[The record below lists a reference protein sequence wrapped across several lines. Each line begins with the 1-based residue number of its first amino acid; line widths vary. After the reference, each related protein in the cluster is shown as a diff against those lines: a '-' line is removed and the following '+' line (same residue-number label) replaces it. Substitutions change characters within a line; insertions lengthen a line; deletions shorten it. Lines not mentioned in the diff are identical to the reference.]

1 MKIVAIKIKN
11 YRLFEDIEIKN
22 IPPLCVIIGANG
34 TGKSTLFDVFGFLRD
49 ALKNNIRQA
58 LQIRGGFNEVV
69 TRGKEKEDIEVE
81 LKFRMKILETE
92 RLVTYSLIIGQDQK
106 RPVVKREILRYK
118 RGEHG
123 KPFHFLD
130 FQNGKGYA
138 IINEEDFEQADEE
151 LEREEQQL
159 ESSDILAIKGLG
171 QFQRFKAASAFRSLI
186 ENWHVSDF
194 HISEARGS
202 KDALY
207 AEHLSPTGDN
217 MAVVAQYIYQ
227 EHPEIFDQI
236 LQRMQAR
243 VPGISKVE
251 AKNTEDG
258 RLILKFQDQAF
269 KDPFIDRYVSDG
281 TMKMFAYLILLFD
294 PHPHPLLCV
303 EEPENQLYP
312 SLLHELAEEF
322 ASYAHRGGQVFVSTH
337 SPDFLNAVPLDSI
350 FWLIKEKGVT
360 KIQKATDNE
369 TLKNLVAAGDLPG
382 YLWNQGW
389 FEGVTPW
396 WVTIWFFYSKNL
408 PLRTF

>member
-1 MKIVAIKIKN
+1 MKIVSIKIKN
-11 YRLFEDIEIKN
+11 YRVFESLEIN
-22 IPPLCVIIGANG
+22 EIPRFCVIIGANG
-34 TGKSTLFDVFGFLRD
+34 TGKSTLFDIFGFLRD

-69 TRGKEKEDIEVE
+69 TRGKEQEDIEIE

-92 RLVTYSLIIGQDQK
+92 RLVTYILNIGQEEK
-106 RPVVKREILRYK
+106 RPLVKREILRYK
-118 RGEHG
+118 RGEYG
-123 KPFHFLD
+123 SPYHFLD

-138 IINEEDFEQADEE
+138 ITNEENFEQTEEE

-159 ESSDILAIKGLG
+159 ESNDILAIKGLG

-186 ENWHVSDF
+186 ENWYVSDF
-194 HISEARGS
+194 HISDARGS

-217 MAVVAQYIYQ
+217 MALVAQYIYQ
-227 EHPEIFDQI
+227 NHPDIFQTI
-236 LQRMQAR
+236 LTKMQER

-251 AKNTEDG
+251 AKETEDG

-294 PHPHPLLCV
+294 PKPHPLLCV

-322 ASYAHRGGQVFVSTH
+322 ASYAYRGGQVFVSTH
-337 SPDFLNAVPLDSI
+337 SPDFLNAVPLESI
-350 FWLIKEKGVT
+350 FWLT
-360 KIQKATDNE
+360 KQQGITRIFRASDNE
-369 TLKNLVAAGDLPG
+369 TLNNLVKAGDLPG

-389 FEGVTPW
+389 FEGVAP
-396 WVTIWFFYSKNL
+396 
-408 PLRTF
+408 

>member
-11 YRLFEDIEIKN
+11 YRAFENLEVKDV
-22 IPPLCVIIGANG
+22 PAFCVIIGANG
-34 TGKSTLFDVFGFLRD
+34 TGKSTLFDIFGFLRD

-58 LQIRGGFNEVV
+58 LQIRGGFNEVI
-69 TRGKEKEDIEVE
+69 TRGKDKEDIEIE

-92 RLVTYSLIIGQDQK
+92 RLVTYVLIIGK
-106 RPVVKREILRYK
+106 EKGRPLVKREILRYK

-130 FQNGKGYA
+130 FQKGKGYA
-138 IINEEDFEQADEE
+138 IINEENFEQPDEE
-151 LEREEQQL
+151 LAREEQQL

-194 HISEARGS
+194 HISDARGS
-202 KDALY
+202 KDVSY

-227 EHPEIFDQI
+227 EYPEIFQQI
-236 LQRMQAR
+236 LQRMQER

-251 AKNTEDG
+251 AKDTEDG

-294 PHPHPLLCV
+294 PKPHPLLCV

-350 FWLIKEKGVT
+350 FWLTKEQGIT
-360 KIQKATDNE
+360 KISRASHDKY
-369 TLKNLVAAGDLPG
+369 LRNLVEAGDLPG
-382 YLWNQGW
+382 YLWNQDL
-389 FEGVTPW
+389 FRLQESSPHE
-396 WVTIWFFYSKNL
+396 L
-408 PLRTF
+408 

>member
-1 MKIVAIKIKN
+1 MKIVYIRIKN
-11 YRLFEDIEIKN
+11 YRLFKSLEIN
-22 IPPLCVIIGANG
+22 HIPEFCVIIGANG
-34 TGKSTLFDVFGFLRD
+34 TGKSTLFDVFEFLRD

-58 LQIRGGFNEVV
+58 LQVRGGFNEVV
-69 TRGKEKEDIEVE
+69 TRGQEQEDIEIE
-81 LKFRMKILETE
+81 LKFRMEILGNE
-92 RLVTYSLIIGQDQK
+92 RLVTYILIVGQEK
-106 RPVVKREILRYK
+106 RRPVVKREILRYK

-123 KPFHFLD
+123 QPFHFID

-138 IINEEDFEQADEE
+138 IINEEYFSQADED
-151 LEREEQQL
+151 LKPQEQQL

-171 QFQRFKAASAFRSLI
+171 QFQRFKAASALRSFI

-217 MAVVAQYIYQ
+217 MAVFAQYIYQ
-227 EHPEIFDQI
+227 EHPEIFEQI
-236 LQRMQAR
+236 LQRMKER
-243 VPGISKVE
+243 VPGISQVE

-258 RLILKFQDQAF
+258 RLILKFQDEAF

-281 TMKMFAYLILLFD
+281 TMKMFGYLLLLFD
-294 PHPHPLLCV
+294 PKPHPLLCV

-337 SPDFLNAVPLDSI
+337 SPEFLNAVPLESI
-350 FWLIKEKGVT
+350 FWLTKEQGIA
-360 KIQKATDNE
+360 KISKAIDDE
-369 TLKNLVAAGDLPG
+369 ILINLFKAGDLPG

-389 FEGVTPW
+389 FKGVAP
-396 WVTIWFFYSKNL
+396 
-408 PLRTF
+408 

>member
-1 MKIVAIKIKN
+1 MKIETIKIKN

-22 IPPLCVIIGANG
+22 IPAFCVVIGANG
-34 TGKSTLFDVFGFLRD
+34 TGKSTLFDIFGFLRD
-49 ALKNNIRQA
+49 ALKNNVRQA
-58 LQIRGGFNEVV
+58 LQVRGGFDEVV
-69 TRGKEKEDIEVE
+69 TRGKGNENIELE
-81 LKFRMKILETE
+81 LKFRMEILGTE
-92 RLVTYSLIIGQDQK
+92 RLVTYVLIVGQDNR
-106 RPVVKREILRYK
+106 RPIIRREILRYK
-118 RGEHG
+118 RGEYG
-123 KPFHFLD
+123 SPFHFLD
-130 FQNGKGYA
+130 FQTGKGYA
-138 IINEEDFEQADEE
+138 ITNEEEFSQTDED
-151 LEREEQQL
+151 LQREEQQL
-159 ESSDILAIKGLG
+159 ESDDILAVKGLG
-171 QFQRFKAASAFRSLI
+171 QFQKFKAASAFRSLI

-207 AEHLSPTGDN
+207 AEHLSPVGDN

-227 EHPEIFDQI
+227 EYPDIFEQI

-294 PHPHPLLCV
+294 PKPHPLLCV

-312 SLLHELAEEF
+312 SLLQELAEEF

-337 SPDFLNAVPLDSI
+337 SPDFLNAVPLESI
-350 FWLIKEKGVT
+350 FWLVKEQGLT
-360 KIQKATDNE
+360 KIQRAADSE
-369 TLKNLVAAGDLPG
+369 TLRKLIDAGDLPG

-389 FEGVTPW
+389 FEGVTP
-396 WVTIWFFYSKNL
+396 
-408 PLRTF
+408 